1 MTTQA
6 STEIL
11 VLRPDVVVTT
21 LEREAVLLD
30 LETKYFYSVNHPG
43 WAITQLFESG
53 ATRIEA
59 RDRAVAWGAGNGDLG
74 PITEFIERLV
84 TERLVTRAEE
94 RLPGEEVRFE
104 GTWSAPTLQKH
115 REPLQRVMVSAFDP
129 TLPLAE

>member
-43 WAITQLFESG
+43 WVITQLFESG

-59 RDRAVAWGAGNGDLG
+59 RDRARAWGAGNGDIG
-74 PITEFIERLV
+74 AITEFIERLV
-84 TERLVTRAEE
+84 TERLVTRTHERLRSEE
-94 RLPGEEVRFE
+94 RPVG
-104 GTWSAPTLQKH
+104 
-115 REPLQRVMVSAFDP
+115 
-129 TLPLAE
+129 